1 MKVQFI
7 CHPRCSTCDKA
18 RKWLDDKGISY
29 EVRDIRNP
37 NPTEEELRKWVEQS
51 QLPLKKFFNTSGAI
65 YRGLEL
71 AKKLPEMGEDEQ
83 FELLASDGMIVKR
96 PILLVEDKILVGFKE
111 SEWEA
116 LFT

>member
-1 MKVQFI
+1 MGRAEPTSPKEILQYK
-7 CHPRCSTCDKA
+7 RCY
-18 RKWLDDKGISY
+18 L
-29 EVRDIRNP
+29 
-37 NPTEEELRKWVEQS
+37 Q
-51 QLPLKKFFNTSGAI
+51 
-65 YRGLEL
+65 GLEL

-111 SEWEA
+111 SEWEE